1 MHGAVSCMIWI
12 TFLILFAVL
21 LLYVLVLIISY
32 GVGRYMCAHTLETPE
47 HIPFI
52 NNRDNASWIEHQ
64 PSREP
69 FSFLVVGDI
78 QGGFRTLSQHI
89 LRKCDGVYS
98 FAIQTGDLISHADE
112 GHYAQT
118 LYELKKSDLKIPF
131 FVVPG
136 NHDVRGRNP
145 GLFVK
150 CFTWKQF
157 YFLWSNCLFIFLD
170 NSSSPPY
177 VSQFPWLE
185 ETLKENQGKARRTFL
200 FMHRSPVECREKK
213 STRTKDEFAPY
224 FDIQKK
230 FHIDYVFSGHAHGY
244 YRCEV
249 NGTTYIANGA
259 ESVMEG
265 FTVMPSY
272 LTEVEVRPDKISDR
286 MITIQASFWERIYGR
301 TLDSMAA
308 HIYPRLRACLRMR

>member
-1 MHGAVSCMIWI
+1 MHIAVNRMIRI

-21 LLYVLVLIISY
+21 VLYVLVLLISY
-32 GVGRYMCAHTLETPE
+32 GVGRYIYACALETPE
-47 HIPFI
+47 AIPFI
-52 NNRDNASWIEHQ
+52 NNRDNALWIEHQ
-64 PSREP
+64 PPRES
-69 FSFLVVGDI
+69 FSFLVLGDM

-89 LRKCDGVYS
+89 FRENDDIYS

-112 GHYAQT
+112 GHYAQV
-118 LYELKKSDLKIPF
+118 LYELKKSNLHIPL
-131 FVVPG
+131 FVIPG
-136 NHDVRGRNP
+136 NHDINGKDPR
-145 GLFVK
+145 LFEK
-150 CFTWKQF
+150 YFAWKQF

-177 VSQFPWLE
+177 VSQWQWLE
-185 ETLKENQGKARRTFL
+185 KVLEENQKKARKILL
-200 FMHRSPVECREKK
+200 FMHRSPVECKEKK

-301 TLDSMAA
+301 MLDNMAA
-308 HIYPRLRACLRMR
+308 HIYPRLLTYLRGR